1 MNKITSTLTGLAL
14 AATASVVPAF
24 AQGNLFSPPGSFT
37 FTTTAAGVLT
47 ATGTGETFNQT
58 AVGSAPITPVS
69 FTLIGSSLGGS
80 MTFYSL
86 TSLTINGTGV
96 GSGATPNSFV
106 ETGALTFS
114 ALAPPSG
121 GVAISSI
128 GAAADGTT
136 FNLVSAP
143 VPEASTV
150 VSFGALLAL
159 SGLVLVTARRKKM
172 NTSAL

>member
-1 MNKITSTLTGLAL
+1 MNKITSTLAGLAL

-37 FTTTAAGVLT
+37 FVTSGATLT
-47 ATGTGETFNQT
+47 ATGSGETFNPIGT
-58 AVGSAPITPVS
+58 TMPITPVS
-69 FTLIGSSLGGS
+69 FTLTGLSIGGSS
-80 MTFYSL
+80 TFYNL
-86 TSLTINGTGV
+86 TSLVINGANVGGAGV
-96 GSGATPNSFV
+96 NTFT

-159 SGLVLVTARRKKM
+159 GGLVLVTARRKKM

>member
-37 FTTTAAGVLT
+37 FVTSGATLT

-69 FTLIGSSLGGS
+69 FTLTGSSIGGS
-80 MTFYSL
+80 STFYNL
-86 TSLTINGTGV
+86 TSLVINGANVGGAGV
-96 GSGATPNSFV
+96 NTFT

-159 SGLVLVTARRKKM
+159 GGLVLVTARRKKM

>member
-1 MNKITSTLTGLAL
+1 MNKLTSTLAGLAI

-37 FTTTAAGVLT
+37 FTTSGAGVLT
-47 ATGTGETFNQT
+47 ATGTGETFNPIAAGT
-58 AVGSAPITPVS
+58 TPITPVS
-69 FTLIGSSLGGS
+69 FTLIGSSIGGS
-80 MTFYSL
+80 TIFFNL
-86 TSLTINGTGV
+86 TSLVVTGANV
-96 GSGATPNSFV
+96 GGAGVNTFT

-159 SGLVLVTARRKKM
+159 GGLALVTARRKKM